1 MRSTTISANRTPF
14 DPRQARLKA
23 ERLRLERLNEESDY
37 VRVLPLNVLEGSEP
51 ERYLVTFLCRGIIG
65 TDLSGK
71 PIYGH
76 THQVEIFCDEDFPS
90 DAPRLRWVTPIW
102 HPNIQH
108 EEPKSVCVNKPEWLG
123 GMGLDDL
130 CRLLFEMVQYK
141 NYHATFTKPYPL
153 DAVVAKWVLEYAEPH
168 NIVNKKRSIFVD
180 DKPFTRPTVTSYIK
194 VSDSTP
200 EPGPRIRIVPSPDR
214 PTEPSKLKITN
225 HSASSKREAP
235 PSETAARVKVLKK
248 E

>member
-1 MRSTTISANRTPF
+1 MRSTIISANRTPF

-23 ERLRLERLNEESDY
+23 ERLRLERLNRESDH
-37 VRVLPLNVLEGSEP
+37 VRVMQLNVLEGSEP
-51 ERYLVTFLCRGIIG
+51 ERYRVTFLCRGIVG
-65 TDLSGK
+65 TDALQR
-71 PIYGH
+71 PIYDY

-108 EEPKSVCVNKPEWLG
+108 KEPKGVCVNKPEWLG

-153 DAVVAKWVLEYAEPH
+153 DPVVAKWVLEYAEPN

-180 DKPFTRPTVTSYIK
+180 DKPFTRPTETSFIK
-194 VSDSTP
+194 VSELAST
-200 EPGPRIRIVPSPDR
+200 PGPRIRIIPSLDR
-214 PTEPSKLKITN
+214 SAAPSRVKLTN
-225 HSASSKREAP
+225 HGANNKNEDPPPAP
-235 PSETAARVKVLKK
+235 VMRVKVLKK

>member
-1 MRSTTISANRTPF
+1 MRSTIISANRAPF

-23 ERLRLERLNEESDY
+23 ERLRLERLNRESDY
-37 VRVLPLNVLEGSEP
+37 VRVVPFNVLEGSEP
-51 ERYLVTFLCRGIIG
+51 EHYRVTFLCRGIVG
-65 TDLSGK
+65 VGASQR

-76 THQVEIFCDEDFPS
+76 THEVEIFCDEDFPS
-90 DAPRLRWVTPIW
+90 DAPRLRWVSPIW

-108 EEPKSVCVNKPEWLG
+108 QEPKSVCVNKPEWLG

-153 DAVVAKWVLEYAEPH
+153 DKDVAKWVLEYAEPH

-194 VSDSTP
+194 VSDSDSAP
-200 EPGPRIRIVPSPDR
+200 EPRIRIVPSPDR
-214 PTEPSKLKITN
+214 PTEPSKVKLTN
-225 HSASSKREAP
+225 HGANSKNEDP
-235 PSETAARVKVLKK
+235 PPVPAARVKILKK